1 MRVKEDKGI
10 SCTILSIVYVVL
22 AYISPLVGLRLIG
35 SDAEK
40 ISSMAFCVL
49 VLPFLAGIVNAVY
62 IRINRQKI
70 SRVTLLRS
78 AIIIKYLM
86 IPMYII
92 GGLLIAIFILLT
104 CTPVVIMIFVG
115 PFMIAVLSAYG
126 YLTML
131 GGNAFLVA
139 HIRKAREEGVYG
151 RIVSTTGMIFQFFF
165 TLDVISI
172 AALSLK
178 ERKYIP
184 ATIAVIAILLM
195 GMIGITVW
203 LVLKM
208 TGVL

>member
-1 MRVKEDKGI
+1 MKEDKGI

-22 AYISPLVGLRLIG
+22 AYISPLVSLRLIG
-35 SDAEK
+35 VDAEK
-40 ISSMAFCVL
+40 ISSMAFCAL

-70 SRVTLLRS
+70 SRVTLLRC

-92 GGLLIAIFILLT
+92 GGLLIVVFILLT

-131 GGNAFLVA
+131 GGNAFSFA
-139 HIRKAREEGVYG
+139 YIRKAREEGVHGNINSGSFFKGKKIYCGHNSGDCDIAYG
-151 RIVSTTGMIFQFFF
+151 DDRNNCVAGSEDDRSIIMKNTIIKCSATSNV
-165 TLDVISI
+165 TL
-172 AALSLK
+172 L
-178 ERKYIP
+178 
-184 ATIAVIAILLM
+184 
-195 GMIGITVW
+195 
-203 LVLKM
+203 
-208 TGVL
+208 